1 MHTLPFLML
10 GCILFSC
17 SEEREIIHPSAGNN
31 MELAFGVNLPASSPG
46 TYALTAT
53 DENKLAHVYVL
64 AFKAGGGQYKL
75 YDWAETGTIQDNGEI
90 SKKKFT
96 VTFTRLKQNEAYR
109 FVLLGNAK
117 PEVDALFDG
126 GTGEGVEKNTML
138 AQLQLSGIA
147 RWNNDPGS
155 NDYRDIPMWG
165 EASGDQT
172 ITPGLTVTGL
182 KLLRMVARID
192 ITVGDQAQQDFKLK
206 TVHLYNSHQKARIAP
221 DPANLAAGSLS
232 KVEKPTLA
240 AGSNVVKGPLD
251 YTVLND
257 ISLESSIY
265 TFESEVI
272 YENSSP
278 VTNKMTCLV
287 VGGVYGN
294 DATPTYYR
302 IDFVKQE
309 DDSPRDILRN
319 YRYAVRITKVKGQG
333 YQTAEEAF
341 NAKAV
346 NIEAEIVAWDEAE
359 ITGIASDGQ
368 YRLAVSQ
375 EIFTF
380 SRDSRTAL
388 SKDNTLTVKTDYPS
402 GWSVEQ
408 IADSGNNPVSWL
420 SVSSAG
426 EYSGSTDVKLILE
439 ENTGSD
445 RTAYIYLK
453 AGRLVYKVTVTQT
466 TTSGID
472 LYIKDAGGNE
482 ISELFFREPIGVQP
496 AAQKFGLFWFPAT
509 SDVMV
514 SSQMV
519 GTTPFTLAPGSDVP
533 ATFNN
538 ASGEIWYNTILPTPI
553 YGADVADDPFMEKIS
568 RFDFTITNGQ
578 RYMTK
583 SLFLHQA
590 TYNVVVTVAD
600 GFYHL
605 DGSNYMFAIESNTG
619 WRIKSVTDNS
629 ALLNLQ
635 GQDNLIP
642 GISGGNN
649 VALTIMP
656 IRFTVKSRPSDAVSG
671 MVTVVLESTETQKKF
686 NDVTVSFDLR
696 GQIISPPAHKGWAG
710 SNIYYDQTLGRLT
723 FDDVGVT
730 DHQYYNGVVFK
741 WGSLWGISPNG
752 SYSTNTSS
760 GTRLYPPEGG
770 TTTGGYAYGDIPF
783 ISDATNI
790 SDNRDRAYLYEVTD
804 GNSGKGDI
812 CRWLTKKGYAPAG
825 KKWRM
830 PTSREF
836 NGDYSLQTGDAANNA
851 YGTSLVERGVNKTGA
866 AFFPSSYWRNCS
878 SSVQSNTTND
888 GSYYWTASPGV
899 TNSYLMS
906 FTPNLGG
913 WIGGINIY
921 HNTEGR
927 CRAHAVRCVVE

>member
-1 MHTLPFLML
+1 M
-10 GCILFSC
+10 LFSC
-17 SEEREIIHPSAGNN
+17 SEERETFHPSAGNN
-31 MELAFGVNLPASSPG
+31 TELAFGVNLPASSPG

-64 AFKAGGGQYKL
+64 AFKAESGQYKL

-117 PEVDALFDG
+117 PEVNALFDG
-126 GTGEGVEKNTML
+126 GTGEGAEKNAML

-147 RWNNDPGS
+147 RWNNDPDS
-155 NDYRDIPMWG
+155 NGYRDIPMWG
-165 EASGDQT
+165 EASDDKT
-172 ITPGLTVTGL
+172 ITPGLTVAGL
-182 KLLRMVARID
+182 KLLRMAARID
-192 ITVGDQAQQDFKLK
+192 VTVGEPAQPDFKLK

-251 YTVLND
+251 YTVSND

-265 TFESEVI
+265 TFESEVP
-272 YENSSP
+272 YENSIP
-278 VTNKMTCLV
+278 VTDKMTCLV

-302 IDFVKQE
+302 IDLVKQE
-309 DDSPRDILRN
+309 DDNTLSYRDILRN
-319 YRYAVRITKVKGQG
+319 HRYTVRITKVKGQG

-346 NIEAEIVAWDEAE
+346 NIEAEVIALDEAD
-359 ITGIASDGQ
+359 ITGIVSDGQ
-368 YRLAVSQ
+368 YWLAVSQ
-375 EIFTF
+375 ETFTF

-388 SKDNTLTVKTDYPS
+388 SKDNTLTVKTDYPG
-402 GWSVEQ
+402 GWSAKQ
-408 IADSGNNPVSWL
+408 IADGGNNPVSWL

-426 EYSGSTDVKLILE
+426 GYSGSTDIKLILE

-466 TTSGID
+466 ITSGIE

-509 SDVMV
+509 SDVTV
-514 SSQMV
+514 SSQMA
-519 GTTPFTLAPGSDVP
+519 GTTPFTFDITGGSDKPV
-533 ATFNN
+533 TFNN
-538 ASGEIWYNTILPTPI
+538 GSGEIWYNTILPPAI
-553 YGADVADDPFMEKIS
+553 SGADVADDPFKECIS
-568 RFDFTITNGQ
+568 RFDFTIYNGQ

-583 SLFLHQA
+583 SLFLRQA
-590 TYNVVVTVAD
+590 TYNLVVTVID

-605 DGSNYMFAIESNTG
+605 DGSNYMFAVESNTG

-629 ALLNLQ
+629 SLLNLQ

-642 GISGGNN
+642 GVGDGNN
-649 VALTIMP
+649 TSVTYTP
-656 IRFTVKSRPSDAVSG
+656 IRFTVKNRPTDAVSD
-671 MVTVVLESTETQKKF
+671 MVTIVLESTETQKKF
-686 NDVTVSFDLR
+686 NDVTLNFNLM

-710 SNIYYDQTLGRLT
+710 SNIYYDQTLGHLT

-730 DHQYYNGVVFK
+730 DHMYYNGVIFK
-741 WGSLWGISPNG
+741 WGSLYGISPIQN
-752 SYSTNTSS
+752 YTVLTK
-760 GTRLYPPEGG
+760 RYPPDGG
-770 TTTGGYAYGDIPF
+770 TTTGGSYDDIPF
-783 ISDATNI
+783 ISDATNVP
-790 SDNRDRAYLYEVTD
+790 SNRDRAYLYEVTD

-836 NGDYSLQTGDAANNA
+836 DGSYTYQTGTFGNHE
-851 YGTSLVERGVNKTGA
+851 YGTGAVRSGVSKTGTA
-866 AFFPSSYWRNCS
+866 AFFPMSHYRHCTGALQESASTGN
-878 SSVQSNTTND
+878 
-888 GSYYWTASPGV
+888 GYYWTASPGG
-899 TNSYLMS
+899 TNAYLMKYS
-906 FTPNLGG
+906 NKFA
-913 WIGGINIY
+913 GIFNGADIY
-921 HNTEGR
+921 HETEGR
-927 CRAHAVRCVVE
+927 CRAHPVRCVVE